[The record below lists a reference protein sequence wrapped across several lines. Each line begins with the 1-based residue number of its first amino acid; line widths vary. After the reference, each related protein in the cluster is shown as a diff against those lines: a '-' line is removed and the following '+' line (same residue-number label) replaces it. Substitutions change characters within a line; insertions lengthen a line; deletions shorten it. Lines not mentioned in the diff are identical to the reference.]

1 MCDLCGLATA
11 KGSEATAG
19 MDRAPGIEV
28 TLGPASLPAR
38 SVLAGPLVAAATVLV
53 ALVATSEAGVPLRD
67 PNGVSL
73 RRFLIAVGLVA
84 VLIVVDVAFRGAR
97 RERWTPA
104 RLGVVALAVV
114 SFYVTYLAYRNLK
127 SVVPLLR
134 TDVLFDGDLADLE
147 RSVFAGSDP
156 ASLLHSL
163 LGTGLAAHGLSFVY
177 DLFFLFVPLS
187 VAFALVILPDL
198 RAGLFYVTALSLNWT
213 LAAGSYFLLP
223 SLGPIYAEPANF
235 AALPH
240 TAVTDLQNLLLDQR
254 TEFLRDPAAPGAAQS
269 IGAFASLHCSIFFTA
284 AFATQLLGLARS
296 VKIVV
301 WSLLALTVLATI
313 YLGWHYVV
321 DDIGGLLIA
330 VLALALAR
338 ALTGVDPRAVARRL
352 PDPAPA

>member
-1 MCDLCGLATA
+1 
-11 KGSEATAG
+11 

-28 TLGPASLPAR
+28 TLGPRTLPAR
-38 SVLAGPLVAAATVLV
+38 CVLAGPFVAAATVLM

-67 PNGVSL
+67 PSGVAF
-73 RRFLIAVGLVA
+73 RRFHIAAGLVA
-84 VLIVVDVAFRGAR
+84 LLMVLEVVIRASRGGSRRLPSLADVRRAW

-104 RLGVVALAVV
+104 RLGIVALALV
-114 SFYVTYLAYRNLK
+114 SFYATYLAYRNLK
-127 SVVPLLR
+127 SVVALLR
-134 TDVLFDGDLADLE
+134 PDVLFDGDLADLE

-163 LGTGLAAHGLSFVY
+163 LGTGIAAHGLSFVY

-187 VAFALVILPDL
+187 IAFALVVLPDL
-198 RAGLFYVTALSLNWT
+198 RAGLFYVTAQSLNWV

-223 SLGPIYAEPANF
+223 ALGPIYAEPANF

-284 AFATQLLGLARS
+284 AFATQLLGLGRS

-301 WSLLALTVLATI
+301 WTLLALTVLATI

-321 DDIGGLLIA
+321 DDLGGLLIA
-330 VLALALAR
+330 VCALALAR
-338 ALTGVDPRAVARRL
+338 ALTGVDPRTTARRIPA